1 MVSVA
6 QNVFTNQLK
15 ANLGEYAPAVDAGA
29 IVSAGATELQR
40 QVPEELYQAVQF
52 AYNKAL
58 DQTFYV
64 GVALSCLGLV
74 GVLGLEWISVKEK
87 KVKHSGSA

>member
-15 ANLGEYAPAVDAGA
+15 TNLGEYAPAVDAGA
-29 IVSAGATELQR
+29 VISAGATEVQQL
-40 QVPEELYQAVQF
+40 VPEKLYQVVLF

-64 GVALSCLGLV
+64 GVALSCLGII
-74 GVLGLEWISVKEK
+74 GVFGLEWISVKEK
-87 KVKHSGSA
+87 KAKDSNDA